1 MNKTNNS
8 KDKGA
13 AAKAKIT
20 VAQFNA
26 LVDKHLILA
35 AQLGMSAE
43 RIGAGTATLRLR
55 HAPHHIRP
63 GGTVAGPVVVALA
76 DVALYAAVL
85 SLIGQV
91 ELAVTTNLNVNFL
104 RKPGPADLI
113 CHARILKLGKRLA
126 VGECQLFSEGESEMV
141 AHVTGTYSIPP
152 A

>member
-126 VGECQLFSEGESEMV
+126 VGECQLLSEGESEMV

>member
-1 MNKTNNS
+1 MS
-8 KDKGA
+8 KPDGTKKKGT
-13 AAKAKIT
+13 AAKPRIT

-55 HAPHHIRP
+55 HAPLHIRP

-85 SLIGQV
+85 SMIGQV
-91 ELAVTTNLNVNFL
+91 ELAVTTSLNVNFL
-104 RKPGPADLI
+104 KKPGPADLI

-126 VGECQLFSEGESEMV
+126 VGECELFSEGEDDMV

-152 A
+152 S